1 MTSPAPSPSQGIGVA
16 AQGSNTSIKYLNVSP
31 SFTVKTKGTDE
42 SGNTVDVVFRIARRR
57 GSRAWY
63 ITSDNVDDLIIEIRK
78 PTNVRSK
85 LSKIV
90 EKLRKAGIR
99 VDPLQLLDAF
109 ENQFIARYN
118 RIKMLPSSSNEVIK
132 VKLPLTYVEEVGVPF
147 TLTYRVYEMEGGKR
161 IFKPLLMYMENGEP
175 REVELLDV
183 LDDGLLINNR
193 ILLFSAYAF
202 RDVEDEWEASDVMAD
217 IIIKLDSTIPP
228 ADKLLF
234 WINELRMIGG
244 NNLMDLLGRYIR
256 WKAGI
261 IERYL
266 WPGFPDFVR
275 KALSLV
281 SAVGIIIGVSHFVFP
296 VLFTS
301 PVPGSG
307 KSYTMAVLSAP
318 MAYVYQVESATPAA
332 LARLM
337 SISNVVVLDDPTQ
350 KEDLVRIIIQAYR
363 RRAENV
369 IADKEGKGTIE
380 MSLGSIVF
388 LPDIAGLIRKYDP
401 TGAFISRAFIAY
413 IVKDRRMAKI
423 FDAFYYMRR
432 ERVNLKDG
440 LGIDVEVE
448 LRELG
453 FIDTAFFM
461 LLAPKLSELYN
472 DFIREVNRNAE
483 EGRNKYDPRALQSL
497 AALIILARIA
507 GEDYENAV
515 WRYIEWMSNEKNRLS
530 VSRYDML
537 AEVADRLVEEASE
550 VVDRDILNIVEP
562 YAYVF
567 GGDDPIIL
575 VRMRGIKMAA
585 DRLFRGGDEDRVREF
600 TDENEISRF
609 INSDIILSQLVLYA
623 KAKNV
628 KNGRKYPHLIIT
640 SEVPE
645 VIEAVKE
652 GNTEYARKLVEE
664 VRKKVCEALRE
675 KVCNKEIEI
684 PGCGCKEEESGQE
697 QQVGNVKEG
706 STNTPSGVSGV
717 SESSDMPHE
726 PHATQVE
733 SQAQA
738 GNPPGGSGDQVVSD
752 SAPSG
757 GGGISATA
765 SEQGQEGQSQTTI
778 PEDYKVIVHRSEVQN
793 VLRRLIE
800 RMEREERGEKP

>member
-1 MTSPAPSPSQGIGVA
+1 MSGTAPSPGQGIGVA
-16 AQGSNTSIKYLNVSP
+16 AQGSNNSNKYLSISP
-31 SFTVKTKGTDE
+31 SFIVRTKGTDE
-42 SGNTVDVVFRIARRR
+42 GGNTVDVVFRIARRR
-57 GSRAWY
+57 GSRSWY

-90 EKLRKAGIR
+90 TKLRNAGIR

-109 ENQFIARYN
+109 ENQFISKYN
-118 RIKMLPSSSNEVIK
+118 NIRMLPSSSNEVIK
-132 VKLPLTYVEEVGVPF
+132 VKLPLTYVEEVGIPF
-147 TLTYRVYEMEGGKR
+147 ALTYRVYEMEGGKR
-161 IFKPLLMYMENGEP
+161 IFKPLLLYMEGGEP

-202 RDVEDEWEASDVMAD
+202 RDVEDEWAASDVMAD
-217 IIIKLDSTIPP
+217 IIIKLDSTIPS

-234 WINELRMIGG
+234 WINELRRIGG
-244 NNLMDLLGRYIR
+244 NNLMELLKKYVR
-256 WKAGI
+256 WKASVM
-261 IERYL
+261 ERYL

-281 SAVGIIIGVSHFVFP
+281 SAVGIVIGVSHFVFP
-296 VLFTS
+296 ILFTS

-337 SISNVVVLDDPTQ
+337 SNANVVVLDDPTQ
-350 KEDLVRIIIQAYR
+350 REDLVRVIIQAYR

-369 IADKEGKGTIE
+369 IADKEGRGTIE
-380 MSLGSIVF
+380 MSLGSIVM
-388 LPDIAGLIRKYDP
+388 LPDIGGMIRKYDP
-401 TGAFISRAFIAY
+401 TGAFISRAFIVY

-423 FDAFYYMRR
+423 FDPFYHIRR
-432 ERVNLKDG
+432 ERINLKDA

-453 FIDTAFFM
+453 FIDTAFFL

-472 DFIREVNRNAE
+472 AFIGEVNKNAE
-483 EGRNKYDPRALQSL
+483 DGRNKYDPRALQSL
-497 AALIILARIA
+497 AALIVLARIA
-507 GEDYENAV
+507 GEEYEDAV
-515 WRYIEWMSNEKNRLS
+515 WRYIEWMSNEKNRLN

-550 VVDRDILNIVEP
+550 VVERDLLNIVEP

-567 GGDDPIIL
+567 EGDDPIIL
-575 VRMRGIKMAA
+575 LRMRGIKMAA
-585 DRLFRGGDEDRVREF
+585 DRLFRGGDEDRIREF

-609 INSDIILSQLVLYA
+609 INSDVILSQLVLYA

-628 KNGRKYPHLIIT
+628 RNGRKYPHLAIT

-652 GNTEYARKLVEE
+652 GNTEYARKLVED
-664 VRKKVCEALRE
+664 VRKKVCEALRD
-675 KVCNKEIEI
+675 KVCDGEIEV
-684 PGCGCKEEESGQE
+684 PGCKCNEEEKEGQE
-697 QQVGNVKEG
+697 QQVGSEG
-706 STNTPSGVSGV
+706 GASTNTQVPSQQQPEGV
-717 SESSDMPHE
+717 
-726 PHATQVE
+726 A
-733 SQAQA
+733 
-738 GNPPGGSGDQVVSD
+738 NPPGGTNNNVVSE
-752 SAPSG
+752 SVPAG
-757 GGGISATA
+757 GGGTSATA
-765 SEQGQEGQSQTTI
+765 SEPGQESQGQTTL
-778 PEDYKVIVHRSEVQN
+778 PEDYKAVVHRSEVQN
-793 VLRRLIE
+793 VLRRLVE
-800 RMEREERGEKP
+800 RIEREEGGESP